1 MIELCNV
8 SKTFRKGF
16 SKNPILENINLS
28 IHQGEFVILKGENGA
43 GKSTLLNLILG
54 IIKPSSGEVSL
65 MGLPP
70 QLPESKIH
78 MGVVLQEA
86 NLPENLK
93 VKELVQLVKSYY
105 PNSISVDSL
114 LRKVE
119 LLEMQDAWASN
130 LSGGQK
136 QRLYFALALAGSP
149 NLLIL
154 DEPTRNLDDKGY
166 EEFWQQIRL
175 CREQGVTILMVTNNK
190 SDWNVLEQLATR
202 IITLHKLAE
211 APKNS
216 QLTEDNL
223 SSDLPKTFTPAATRV
238 ANPNNEGISRYHLLQ
253 VFQQQLWVEIL
264 QIWRTPTFLIGILL
278 FATVLSIAA
287 SSDKQSLIGYS
298 GLVLLIVAIDR
309 LGKRVAIER
318 TGKWLKFLRTTPLP
332 PELYVATKIV
342 TVILLCAITLLLML
356 TIGTWKHGIQ
366 ISITA
371 EITIFASMILGIIP
385 FAIVG
390 LGLSYLVN
398 PKSYDSVVGFSIP
411 IGIMTCGVQLPLAI
425 SPFIQNCIETV
436 VAFSP
441 FYHYGQLSLW
451 ASDSSFYDGHLLL
464 HSIWLIWA
472 GIAFGFITIWAYQRD
487 SVVQ

>member
-8 SKTFRKGF
+8 SKIFRKGF
-16 SKNPILENINLS
+16 SRKPILDNINLNIS
-28 IHQGEFVILKGENGA
+28 RGEFVILKGENGA

-54 IIKPSSGEVSL
+54 IIRPSSGEVSL
-65 MGLPP
+65 MGLSP

-93 VKELVQLVKSYY
+93 VKELVKLVKSYY

-114 LRKVE
+114 LDKVK

-149 NLLIL
+149 DLLIL

-202 IITLHKLAE
+202 TITLHKLAE
-211 APKNS
+211 APKNC
-216 QLTEDNL
+216 QLAEDNL
-223 SSDLPKTFTPAATRV
+223 SSDLLTTFTPTATSV
-238 ANPNNEGISRYHLLQ
+238 ANPNYDQISRYHLLQ

-264 QIWRTPTFLIGILL
+264 QIWRTPTFLLGILL
-278 FATVLSIAA
+278 FAIVLSVT
-287 SSDKQSLIGYS
+287 SSDKQSLIGCC
-298 GLVLLIVAIDR
+298 GLVLLIVAIER

-318 TGKWLKFLRTTPLP
+318 TGKWLKFLRTTPLL
-332 PELYVATKIV
+332 PELYVATKIC
-342 TVILLCAITLLLML
+342 TVVLLCVIALLLML
-356 TIGTWKHGIQ
+356 TMGIWQRGIQ
-366 ISITA
+366 ISLTA
-371 EITIFASMILGIIP
+371 EITIFASMILGVIP
-385 FAIVG
+385 FAIAG

-398 PKSYDSVVGFSIP
+398 PKSYDSIVGLSIP
-411 IGIMTCGVQLPLAI
+411 IGLMTCGIQLPLSV
-425 SPFIQNCIETV
+425 SPFVQECIETV

-451 ASDSSFYDGHLLL
+451 ASASPFYNGHLLL
-464 HSIWLIWA
+464 NSIWLLWA

>member
-16 SKNPILENINLS
+16 SKNSILENINLN
-28 IHQGEFVILKGENGA
+28 INRGEFVILKGENGA

-54 IIKPSSGEVSL
+54 IIRPSSGEVSL

-78 MGVVLQEA
+78 LGVVLQEA

-114 LRKVE
+114 LGKVE
-119 LLEMQDAWASN
+119 LLGMQDAWASN

-149 NLLIL
+149 DLLIL

-166 EEFWQQIRL
+166 EEFWQQIHL
-175 CREQGVTILMVTNNK
+175 CREQEVTILMVTNNK

-202 IITLHKLAE
+202 TITLHKLTE
-211 APKNS
+211 ANKDC
-216 QLTEDNL
+216 QLVENIL
-223 SSDLPKTFTPAATRV
+223 SRDRQATVTPTKTSV
-238 ANPNNEGISRYHLLQ
+238 VNPIQNRISRYHLLQ

-278 FATVLSIAA
+278 FAIVLSIT
-287 SSDKQSLIGYS
+287 SSDKQSLIGYC

-332 PELYVATKIV
+332 SGLYIATKIV
-342 TVILLCAITLLLML
+342 VVILLCAITLLLML
-356 TIGTWKHGIQ
+356 TIGIWQHNIQ
-366 ISITA
+366 INLTA
-371 EITIFASMILGIIP
+371 EITIFASMILGVIP

-390 LGLSYLVN
+390 LGLSYFVN
-398 PKSYDSVVGFSIP
+398 PKSYDSIVGFSIP
-411 IGIMTCGVQLPLAI
+411 IGIMTCGLQLPLTV

-451 ASDSSFYDGHLLL
+451 ASGSSYDGHLLL
-464 HSIWLIWA
+464 HSIWLLWA
-472 GIAFGFITIWAYQRD
+472 GIAFGFITLWAYQRD

>member
-8 SKTFRKGF
+8 SKTFSKGF
-16 SKNPILENINLS
+16 SKNPILENINLN

-54 IIKPSSGEVSL
+54 IIRPSSGEVSL

-93 VKELVQLVKSYY
+93 IKELVQLVKSYY

-114 LRKVE
+114 LAKVK

-149 NLLIL
+149 DLLIL

-202 IITLHKLAE
+202 TITLHKLPE
-211 APKNS
+211 APKNC

-223 SSDLPKTFTPAATRV
+223 SIDRPTTVTPTATSV
-238 ANPNNEGISRYHLLQ
+238 ANPNHDCISRDHLLQ

-264 QIWRTPTFLIGILL
+264 QILRTPTFLLGILL
-278 FATVLSIAA
+278 FATVLSAT
-287 SSDKQSLIGYS
+287 SSNKQFLISYS
-298 GLVLLIVAIDR
+298 GLVLLIVAIER

-332 PELYVATKIV
+332 PGLYIATKIV
-342 TVILLCAITLLLML
+342 TVILLCVITLLLML
-356 TIGTWKHGIQ
+356 TIGIWQRGIQ
-366 ISITA
+366 ISLTA
-371 EITIFASMILGIIP
+371 EITIFASMILGVIP

-398 PKSYDSVVGFSIP
+398 PKSYDSIVGFSIP
-411 IGIMTCGVQLPLAI
+411 IGVITCGIQIPLAV
-425 SPFIQNCIETV
+425 SPFIQNCVETV

-451 ASDSSFYDGHLLL
+451 ASGSSFYDGHLLL
-464 HSIWLIWA
+464 HSIWLLWA
-472 GIAFGFITIWAYQRD
+472 GVAFGFITIWAYQRD